1 LTVAEM
7 TIAARD
13 LDELRRSRRPLDDDE
28 LARRLGVSRPQ
39 AINQACRKP
48 ERAGHLRRYVGSA
61 GKIVNPGPPDP
72 AGRGSMDIRVYATW
86 L

>member
-1 LTVAEM
+1 
-7 TIAARD
+7 
-13 LDELRRSRRPLDDDE
+13 
-28 LARRLGVSRPQ
+28 VSRPQ